1 MNPLFNPVKFK
12 RVDSYLESDEA
23 MNRYL
28 ERMKKFSKVL
38 SAPVI
43 DLCIII
49 YLPFYFVYNV
59 LFIYSLVNQPFDLL
73 LFSLLSCS

>member
-1 MNPLFNPVKFK
+1 MNPLLTPVKFK
-12 RVDSYLESDEA
+12 RFDSYLESDEA

-43 DLCIII
+43 ELCILI
-49 YLPFYFVYNV
+49 YC
-59 LFIYSLVNQPFDLL
+59 LL
-73 LFSLLSCS
+73 H